1 MHQGE
6 RRLLW
11 IEICKLENLNY
22 NQNTVLP
29 PLPDVLTPEAKNWMD
44 IEDPDIFIPVGLN
57 NSSFINPLLRWKL

>member
-11 IEICKLENLNY
+11 IEICKLENLYY

-29 PLPDVLTPEAKNWMD
+29 PLPHVPDPSAHNWMD